1 MATVTSEQALGSLA
15 ANVHGGVLRPG
26 DQAYDAA
33 RRIFNGMIDRRP
45 RVIVQALGAGDVM
58 QAVRF
63 ARENELP
70 IAVRGGGHNVA
81 GHALCDDGMLID
93 LSRLRSVR
101 VDPQRRIADQH
112 PVTVHALDHDKM
124 VITVLHHQHN
134 GGNLGFLQFGQGQF
148 ITIGKKAARLQE
160 ALHVQQ

>member
-15 ANVHGGVLRPG
+15 SSVHGSVLRPG

-33 RRIFNGMIDRRP
+33 RRIFNGMMARRP

-63 ARENELP
+63 ARDNDLA

-81 GHALCDDGMLID
+81 GYALCDDGMVIE

-101 VDPQRRIADQH
+101 ADPKRQIAHADPGSNYTDSDLECPAH
-112 PVTVHALDHDKM
+112 GLATTGDTVAS
-124 VITVLHHQHN
+124 T
-134 GGNLGFLQFGQGQF
+134 
-148 ITIGKKAARLQE
+148 
-160 ALHVQQ
+160 

>member
-15 ANVHGGVLRPG
+15 SSVHGSVLRPG

-33 RRIFNGMIDRRP
+33 RRIFNGMIDKRP

-63 ARENELP
+63 PRDNDLA

-81 GHALCDDGMLID
+81 GYALFDDRMVND
-93 LSRLRSVR
+93 LSPPLSVR
-101 VDPQRRIADQH
+101 VDPNHRIAHTH
-112 PVTVHALDHDKM
+112 PGIRRA
-124 VITVLHHQHN
+124 
-134 GGNLGFLQFGQGQF
+134 
-148 ITIGKKAARLQE
+148 
-160 ALHVQQ
+160 HVFTP